1 MLKKLTFIAITL
13 LLVSCSGASL
23 VVDGKYPD
31 ALTRKINASAG
42 LLFDTDFQNYT
53 YISEGSPAISMA
65 LGAAQVEFF
74 GQVLGDIF
82 TQTTGV
88 NSAHNQSG
96 VDLIIAP
103 HVEEVQLL
111 TPLESNL
118 KIFEVWIKYNIQV
131 FDSDGDILADWL
143 MTSYGKTQDRF
154 MASSEDALN
163 EAAIVALR
171 DAGTRLVIELPRVP
185 EVRAWLAQQTLASPD
200 KSNSR

>member
-1 MLKKLTFIAITL
+1 ML
-13 LLVSCSGASL
+13 
-23 VVDGKYPD
+23 
-31 ALTRKINASAG
+31 
-42 LLFDTDFQNYT
+42 
-53 YISEGSPAISMA
+53 
-65 LGAAQVEFF
+65 
-74 GQVLGDIF
+74 
-82 TQTTGV
+82 
-88 NSAHNQSG
+88 
-96 VDLIIAP
+96 
-103 HVEEVQLL
+103 
-111 TPLESNL
+111 
-118 KIFEVWIKYNIQV
+118 YNIQV